1 MCMVTTPARISPMPI
16 RVGKLIDCLKMNTEI
31 SVVHTIPMPDHT
43 AYATPSGIVL
53 NAKERK

>member
-16 RVGKLIDCLKMNTEI
+16 MVGKLIDCLNMNTEI
-31 SVVHTIPMPDHT
+31 SVVHTIPTPDHT
-43 AYATPSGIVL
+43 AYATPSGIAL